1 MVGRSAGLRQ
11 HGEHVFEGL
20 LELRHQALATKLLL
34 FVPADVAG
42 DEHNA
47 SGSDCDSV
55 GVSDGRRPTL
65 RQQNRHEMLSSIYS
79 NMAPPGAAAL
89 NDMPIN
95 EQGRRWKLTQGPTN
109 ASIAPVLL
117 DARGI

>member
-1 MVGRSAGLRQ
+1 MVGRSTGLRQ
-11 HGEHVFEGL
+11 HGDHVFERL
-20 LELRHQALATKLLL
+20 LELRHQVLATKLLL
-34 FVPADVAG
+34 FVPADLTG

-65 RQQNRHEMLSSIYS
+65 RQQNRHETLSSIDS
-79 NMAPPGAAAL
+79 NMAPPGAAAF

-95 EQGRRWKLTQGPTN
+95 ERGRRWKLNQGQTN
-109 ASIAPVLL
+109 APISPVLL
-117 DARGI
+117 DARAI